1 LTNFK
6 IIGKEIRIMKKL
18 LLIIPF
24 LLFPS
29 LVLAENINVSVNV
42 TPALPPPPPPTPMQ
56 LTVGLV
62 SILFAL
68 TPIYYTVKYFLFSPK
83 SYDEFIEKF
92 IALTII
98 TFTLIALI
106 VSMVILI

>member
-1 LTNFK
+1 
-6 IIGKEIRIMKKL
+6 MKKL

-24 LLFPS
+24 LLLPS
-29 LVLAENINVSVNV
+29 LALANDINVSVNV
-42 TPALPPPPPPTPMQ
+42 TPPPAPPTPMQ

-83 SYDEFIEKF
+83 NYDEFIEKF

-98 TFTLIALI
+98 TFTLITLI
-106 VSMVILI
+106 VSMVMLT